1 MIDQAHRALGHAV
14 RWLLLAMVL
23 IGAFNAVARY
33 AGRYVGVNLSSNAF
47 LEAQWYLFAAVFLL
61 AAPYT
66 LLEDRHV
73 RVDVLYGR
81 LGPRARAAIDLA
93 GTLLFLVPFCA
104 IGVWL
109 SYNPVANS
117 WAIWEMSPDPGGL
130 PRYPV
135 KSLLPVGLALLGLQ
149 GLAMVPRYV
158 AALRTPPP
166 SEATEAP
173 AEGGA

>member
-1 MIDQAHRALGHAV
+1 MVDRVHTVLGHGV
-14 RWLLLAMVL
+14 RWLVLAMVL

-33 AGRYVGVNLSSNAF
+33 AGRYVGINLSSNAL

-66 LLEDRHV
+66 LLQDRHV

-81 LGPRARAAIDLA
+81 LSPRAKAGIDLA

-104 IGVWL
+104 VGLWL
-109 SYNPVANS
+109 SWPSVSNS
-117 WAIWEMSPDPGGL
+117 WAVLEQSSDPGGL

-135 KSLLPVGLALLGLQ
+135 KTLLPVALILLGIQGLAL
-149 GLAMVPRYV
+149 VPRLV
-158 AALRTPPP
+158 RTLR
-166 SEATEAP
+166 SE
-173 AEGGA
+173 GAS